1 MAVKIR
7 LQRGGRKKRPYYQIV
22 VADSRAPR
30 DGRFID
36 VVGNYNP
43 TTNPATINLD
53 IDKSVDWL
61 QKGAQPTDTARN
73 ILSYKGALYKHHL
86 LRGAQKGAFPMEEVE
101 TRFNAWLEEKA
112 GRIDAKRD
120 KLAADKAA
128 ATKAALEAEAAIREA
143 REKAIMA
150 KNSPVAEAVEAD
162 AEAAAE
168 NAEAPEAEVE
178 NAEEA
183 TAEATEEVV
192 AEAPE
197 ASEEAATEA
206 EAGAEE
212 EKKEE
217 A

>member
-101 TRFNAWLEEKA
+101 TRFNAWLRRK
-112 GRIDAKRD
+112 
-120 KLAADKAA
+120 
-128 ATKAALEAEAAIREA
+128 
-143 REKAIMA
+143 
-150 KNSPVAEAVEAD
+150 SW
-162 AEAAAE
+162 
-168 NAEAPEAEVE
+168 
-178 NAEEA
+178 
-183 TAEATEEVV
+183 
-192 AEAPE
+192 
-197 ASEEAATEA
+197 
-206 EAGAEE
+206 
-212 EKKEE
+212 
-217 A
+217 